1 MANDINKEDPHYKGE
16 FGSIYE
22 VNRKFPAGGV
32 AGDFVVIEG
41 WAHYWNADRGTWCVN
56 AERDSYWDELMT
68 NILEKFKLVRGATY
82 MGVASL
88 DTVPAKVIGAKMYYF
103 ATVAGTYKNFDNLVV
118 PQGINV
124 LYSENGSSWVNTTLL
139 EVAQELGVSTN
150 KVVSQKALND
160 ALNLKAN
167 QSSVND
173 ALAKKADKE
182 EMNRLLATK
191 ANTADVNTKFTEEK
205 KRVDAELDKK
215 ANAADVASKFTAEAA
230 RVNAELD
237 KKANAKDVEQS
248 FSEQATKN
256 TEQDAEIAK
265 KANSADVTSQMQ
277 TEQTRVNT
285 ELEKK
290 FDKEDIAQE
299 FGDSEDKVVSQ
310 LALPFREIESQE
322 FLFSIIDKYEKQLFT
337 INQDGF
343 IDWGKGIPTPIKKKF
358 NEVIYFISQELNS
371 KVDKESGMSLIDDN
385 IKAHFKIIEN
395 ETFILAIV
403 DSEDKVVAGIL
414 RDNGKLYILP
424 TNEGYNK
431 SISLIKSF
439 LYVLCDKEN
448 KILETVDID
457 GLHIF
462 YSGIKAFY
470 AYLTDLTVGTLQFND
485 KDIIKQKSILEEI
498 GISTSK
504 SIYPC
509 MMPDGD
515 SLFSQEIDVSNIKL
529 ISLDGIISKHTLC
542 LKFYDKYYNEID
554 MRDVYAGCPI
564 SIPAKSVG
572 MRLFVEK
579 NKISSKIKINILK
592 FVNVEPYTK
601 REVNKKGIEVYY
613 SDFYDST
620 KTDSECMDIL
630 LEFCSSASQRTIHID
645 KDICIDKAILLP
657 SHTTIYIENC
667 TITQNNEVCD
677 NVFRGS
683 NIILKDDDIFYI
695 PEESIEK
702 IEDIHIIGVG
712 TSYIVSP
719 EKNRFYQFPNGT
731 YKQLVGDWYGP
742 RSHQIVFTFAD
753 NIEVK
758 NINFLG
764 SRGWTLS
771 FDFVSNAEISNLRIN
786 TLNKKTYYNVP
797 SENGKYLGAGG
808 ILNGDGINIRTGCFN
823 IFIHDILGETWDD
836 VLAINS
842 WYNYDEFFD
851 PTDPKAG
858 KAVAGEYSYNIAKK
872 LKTSNPQE
880 LNLHDIKVDNIVRSI
895 GRSRMI
901 ILTPGN
907 GRTFSNIYINNCVV
921 DERSN
926 TSYRTEDE
934 IEGFIIMY
942 STSSGYF
949 NNIFINNI
957 VCHNTLLNIPVL
969 YVNNNHA
976 RFSNVNANRIIQYNK
991 KGIICNNSDNTI
1003 VKITNSKM
1011 M

>member
-1 MANDINKEDPHYKGE
+1 MSINL
-16 FGSIYE
+16 
-22 VNRKFPAGGV
+22 
-32 AGDFVVIEG
+32 
-41 WAHYWNADRGTWCVN
+41 T
-56 AERDSYWDELMT
+56 DEL
-68 NILEKFKLVRGATY
+68 
-82 MGVASL
+82 
-88 DTVPAKVIGAKMYYF
+88 
-103 ATVAGTYKNFDNLVV
+103 
-118 PQGINV
+118 
-124 LYSENGSSWVNTTLL
+124 
-139 EVAQELGVSTN
+139 
-150 KVVSQKALND
+150 
-160 ALNLKAN
+160 
-167 QSSVND
+167 
-173 ALAKKADKE
+173 LAKTKKSKIASAKQVFLEGDKE
-182 EMNRLLATK
+182 NLQQIGEKTHQLEDAIKDITVSGGASTANAVSYNNETSGMTAVTAQGAIDELAAKNKSQDATISTK
-191 ANTADVNTKFTEEK
+191 AEKSDVQASVSELKEK
-205 KRVDAELDKK
+205 D
-215 ANAADVASKFTAEAA
+215 
-230 RVNAELD
+230 
-237 KKANAKDVEQS
+237 
-248 FSEQATKN
+248 
-256 TEQDAEIAK
+256 
-265 KANSADVTSQMQ
+265 SALYTQMQ
-277 TEQTRVNT
+277 TEQERVNA
-285 ELEKK
+285 EFAKK
-290 FDKEDIAQE
+290 FDKESILQE
-299 FGDSEDKVVSQ
+299 SGDAEDKVMSQKAVSTKLSD
-310 LALPFREIESQE
+310 LARPFKSNESPE
-322 FLFSIIDKYEKQLFT
+322 FLFSIIDKKEKQLFT
-337 INQDGF
+337 IDKDGYV
-343 IDWGKGIPTPIKKKF
+343 DWGKGIPTPIKKKF
-358 NEVIYFISQELNS
+358 KEVISFIYQELNS
-371 KVDKESGMSLIDDN
+371 KVDKETGMSLIDDN
-385 IKAHFKIIEN
+385 VKAHFKIIEN
-395 ETFILAIV
+395 ETFTLAIV

-498 GISTSK
+498 GISTRK

-554 MRDVYAGCPI
+554 MRDVYAGSTV
-564 SIPAKSVG
+564 SIPSGSVG

-592 FVNVEPYTK
+592 CVNVEPYTK

-645 KDICIDKAILLP
+645 KDMYIDKAILLP
-657 SHTTIYIENC
+657 SHTTVYIENC

-786 TLNKKTYYNVP
+786 TLDKKTYYNRP

-808 ILNGDGINIRTGCFN
+808 FLNGDGINIRTGCYN

-836 VLAINS
+836 VLAINA

-851 PTDPKAG
+851 PTDPKAI

-880 LNLHDIKVDNIVRSI
+880 LNVHDIKVDNIVRSI

-901 ILTPGN
+901 IITPGA
-907 GRTFSNIYINNCVV
+907 GRIFSNIYINNCVV

-942 STSSGYF
+942 SVSSGSF
-949 NNIFINNI
+949 DNIFINNI
-957 VCHNTLLNIPVL
+957 VCYNTLLNIPVL
-969 YVNNNHA
+969 YVNNNKA
-976 RFSNVNANRIIQYNK
+976 SFSNVNANRIIQYNK
-991 KGIICNNSDNTI
+991 KGLVCNSSDNTI
-1003 VKITNSKM
+1003 VKITNSKIM
-1011 M
+1011 

>member
-1 MANDINKEDPHYKGE
+1 MSINLTDDLLAKTKKGKIASAKQVFLEGDQENLQQIGEKTHQLEDAIKDITVSGGASTANA
-16 FGSIYE
+16 
-22 VNRKFPAGGV
+22 V
-32 AGDFVVIEG
+32 
-41 WAHYWNADRGTWCVN
+41 
-56 AERDSYWDELMT
+56 SYNNETSGMTAITAQGAIDELAAKNKVQDAT
-68 NILEKFKLVRGATY
+68 IDSKAEK
-82 MGVASL
+82 S
-88 DTVPAKVIGAKMYYF
+88 
-103 ATVAGTYKNFDNLVV
+103 
-118 PQGINV
+118 
-124 LYSENGSSWVNTTLL
+124 
-139 EVAQELGVSTN
+139 EVAT
-150 KVVSQKALND
+150 
-160 ALNLKAN
+160 
-167 QSSVND
+167 
-173 ALAKKADKE
+173 
-182 EMNRLLATK
+182 
-191 ANTADVNTKFTEEK
+191 
-205 KRVDAELDKK
+205 ELDKK
-215 ANAADVASKFTAEAA
+215 FNKESVA
-230 RVNAELD
+230 
-237 KKANAKDVEQS
+237 
-248 FSEQATKN
+248 
-256 TEQDAEIAK
+256 QD
-265 KANSADVTSQMQ
+265 S
-277 TEQTRVNT
+277 
-285 ELEKK
+285 
-290 FDKEDIAQE
+290 
-299 FGDSEDKVVSQ
+299 GDSEELVMSQKAVSTKLSD
-310 LALPFREIESQE
+310 LARPFKFIESQE
-322 FLFSIIDKYEKQLFT
+322 FLFGIIDKFEKQLLT
-337 INQDGF
+337 INKDGYV
-343 IDWGKGIPTPIKKKF
+343 DWQKGIPAPIKKKF
-358 NEVIYFISQELNS
+358 NEVISFISQELNS

-385 IKAHFKIIEN
+385 TKAHFKIIEN

-554 MRDVYAGCPI
+554 MRDVYAGCTV
-564 SIPAKSVG
+564 SIPSGSVG

-592 FVNVEPYTK
+592 CVNVEPYTK

-731 YKQLVGDWYGP
+731 NKQLVGDWYGP

-786 TLNKKTYYNVP
+786 TLNKKTYYNIP

-808 ILNGDGINIRTGCFN
+808 FLNGDGINIRTGCFN

-880 LNLHDIKVDNIVRSI
+880 LDLHDIKVDNIVRSI

-934 IEGFIIMY
+934 MEGFIIMY
-942 STSSGYF
+942 SASSGYF

-991 KGIICNNSDNTI
+991 KGAVCNSLDNTMI
-1003 VKITNSKM
+1003 KITNSKVM
-1011 M
+1011 